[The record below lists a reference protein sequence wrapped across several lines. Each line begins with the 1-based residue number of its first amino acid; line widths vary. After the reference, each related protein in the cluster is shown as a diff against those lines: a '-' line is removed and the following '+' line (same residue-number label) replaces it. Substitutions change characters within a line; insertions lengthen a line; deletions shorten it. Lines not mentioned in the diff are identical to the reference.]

1 MITKKHISILKQ
13 NNNYQIIRITDDYVE
28 FCSRNT
34 GHYWIIKKE
43 PFEIQYPYTIYHK
56 HKLTDYYH
64 RHRQNY
70 SFEKCLISILEHDNY
85 VLRVDKLKNNYKEKK
100 KSLM

>member
-70 SFEKCLISILEHDNY
+70 SFEKCLNNILAHDNY